1 MLVPQVLRKQ
11 TERDA
16 SVKELAEAMVNF
28 FSWVKET
35 EGWNHKLERFSKTIE
50 MMAQQASSGRTNGCR
65 AAGYVCERNRKIKRC
80 FLHHTLTSIAIESS
94 RTESYPPAPGERVD

>member
-16 SVKELAEAMVNF
+16 SVKELAEAMVNL

-35 EGWNHKLERFSKTIE
+35 EGWNHKLERFRKTIE
-50 MMAQQASSGRTNGCR
+50 MMAQQATEC
-65 AAGYVCERNRKIKRC
+65 ALFIKDYANRG
-80 FLHHTLTSIAIESS
+80 FLGALGAYRFAEPEQYLMFDATFSIIYASH
-94 RTESYPPAPGERVD
+94 